1 MCNDIKNLAVEPFLQ
16 SNVWVP
22 FVELTPFAG
31 GLAHLT
37 GGISEICS
45 LSEFATVGRHIT
57 EESGVATK
65 VEAVSDDDPDPSDEL
80 SVSDVDDVGGARNWP
95 FSASSPSESVPMPH
109 NAARGLGVSRAS
121 GAMKGDSGSSSVL
134 CSDTSVPCLS
144 SGPAHGVG

>member
-1 MCNDIKNLAVEPFLQ
+1 M
-16 SNVWVP
+16 
-22 FVELTPFAG
+22 
-31 GLAHLT
+31 T

-109 NAARGLGVSRAS
+109 NAARGPAQTQAFSTHLPPRRSRSARGTV
-121 GAMKGDSGSSSVL
+121 GAHITPFSPSLALPRPPAFAFSFEVLSTPGSAR
-134 CSDTSVPCLS
+134 P
-144 SGPAHGVG
+144 